1 MHLTCAKKTV
11 VRAWLLALIAPVLT
25 TMLCLALVDHVPMPS
40 LALLYLA
47 SVLVVAISSASTE
60 ALVSAVLSFLA
71 YDFFFTQPRFS
82 LYILHREDLITASV
96 LILVALLTGHL
107 AARSR
112 EQIIALQTTVLWNK
126 HQLKVAESLSKALN
140 AQEVVLIFSQAL
152 ETLFS
157 STLVRVSQKTLQVS
171 PTRQDLRMRQVLM
184 KSSGSNVSIEFAGL
198 NTAEMQAELF
208 ELTPKPSDP
217 QLLRV
222 QALIELSKM
231 ALDRLSLARQL
242 SEETQVK
249 EREQLRTALLSSI
262 SHDLRTPLA
271 TMIGSVST
279 LLDLRDS
286 LSGEQEQE
294 LLNNTLSEA
303 RRLDRYIQKLLDMT
317 KVGSGDLKLDRDWV
331 GVDEMISVSLKRLQP
346 LLSGQEIHVV
356 LDDNLPLVWVHGAL
370 IEQAIFNV
378 LENAARYTKPA
389 DSIVVAARE
398 SEGRIEIDI
407 QDGGPGIAP
416 ELWDQ
421 IFEMFFT
428 LSKGDQETGGT
439 GLGLAICQGVLGAHG
454 GKALVVSSSAQ
465 SGTLIRLQIPLNS
478 EKVMPNG
485 ALVSN

>member
-1 MHLTCAKKTV
+1 MHRNRAKEQV
-11 VRAWLLALIAPVLT
+11 VKAWV
-25 TMLCLALVDHVPMPS
+25 LALVAPIFTTLVCLSLVGIVPMPS

-47 SVLVVAISSASTE
+47 SVLVVAISTASTE

-71 YDFFFTQPRFS
+71 YNFFFTQPRFT

-112 EQIIALQTTVLWNK
+112 EQIIALQATVSWNK
-126 HQLKVAESLSKALN
+126 RQLQVAEFLSKAMAPKDVIQIFTDALIAMFDN
-140 AQEVVLIFSQAL
+140 TPIHVHQHSLAVLPQIEAGKNSLVSVRSSSHEVTIEWAWLEEGATLAETFVL
-152 ETLFS
+152 
-157 STLVRVSQKTLQVS
+157 K
-171 PTRQDLRMRQVLM
+171 P
-184 KSSGSNVSIEFAGL
+184 GL
-198 NTAEMQAELF
+198 
-208 ELTPKPSDP
+208 SDT
-217 QLLRV
+217 QLLRL
-222 QALIELSKM
+222 QALIDLNKM
-231 ALDRLSLARQL
+231 ALERLGLAQQL
-242 SEETQVK
+242 SEEIQVK

-262 SHDLRTPLA
+262 SHDLRTPLS

-279 LLDLRDS
+279 LLDLSDN
-286 LSGEQEQE
+286 LSKDQEQE
-294 LLNNTLSEA
+294 LLKNTLSEA

-346 LLSGQEIHVV
+346 LLSGQEIQIA
-356 LDDNLPLVWVHGAL
+356 LADNLPLVWVHGAL

-378 LENAARYTKPA
+378 LENAVRYTKPPGV
-389 DSIVVAARE
+389 IVVAARQCD
-398 SEGRIEIDI
+398 GHIEIDI
-407 QDGGPGIAP
+407 QDAGPGIAP
-416 ELWDQ
+416 ELWNQ

-465 SGTLIRLQIPLNS
+465 SGTLIRLQIPLNN
-478 EKVMPNG
+478 EEV
-485 ALVSN
+485 V

>member
-1 MHLTCAKKTV
+1 MYQNRAKEQV
-11 VRAWLLALIAPVLT
+11 VKAWVLALVAPIFT
-25 TMLCLALVDHVPMPS
+25 TLVCLALVGIVPMPS

-47 SVLVVAISSASTE
+47 SVLVVAISTASTE
-60 ALVSAVLSFLA
+60 ALVSAALSFLT
-71 YDFFFTQPRFS
+71 YNFFFTQPRFT

-112 EQIIALQTTVLWNK
+112 EQIIALQATVSWNK
-126 HQLKVAESLSKALN
+126 QQLQVAEFLSKAMAPKDVIQIFTDALIVMFAN
-140 AQEVVLIFSQAL
+140 TPIRVHQQSLAVLPQL
-152 ETLFS
+152 ERGKNSLVSVNS
-157 STLVRVSQKTLQVS
+157 STQEAT
-171 PTRQDLRMRQVLM
+171 
-184 KSSGSNVSIEFAGL
+184 IEWAWLDGD
-198 NTAEMQAELF
+198 TMQAQVF
-208 ELTPKPSDP
+208 ELKPGLSDT
-217 QLLRV
+217 QSLRL
-222 QALIELSKM
+222 QALIDLNKM
-231 ALDRLSLARQL
+231 ALERLGLAQQL
-242 SEETQVK
+242 SEEIQVK

-262 SHDLRTPLA
+262 SHDLRTPLS

-279 LLDLRDS
+279 VLDLSDN
-286 LSGEQEQE
+286 LSEDQEQE
-294 LLNNTLSEA
+294 LLKNTLSEA

-346 LLSGQEIHVV
+346 LLSGQEIQIA
-356 LDDNLPLVWVHGAL
+356 LADNLPLVWVHGAL

-378 LENAARYTKPA
+378 LENAVRYTTPPGV
-389 DSIVVAARE
+389 IVVAARQC
-398 SEGRIEIDI
+398 EGNIEIDI
-407 QDGGPGIAP
+407 QDAGPGIAT

-465 SGTLIRLQIPLNS
+465 SGTLIRLQIPLNN
-478 EKVMPNG
+478 EEV
-485 ALVSN
+485 V